1 MNYTIDT
8 NIITALMK
16 NDEGVKRK
24 LQEMVFYGKEVFING
39 ISYYE
44 IKRGLLAANATTQLN
59 IFDEICKKLGILL
72 LDNQGIFDIASEIYA
87 DLKQRGELIT
97 DADIL
102 IAAIALTQNLIL
114 VSDNTKHF
122 QRIRDITLENWL
134 S

>member
-59 IFDEICKKLGILL
+59 IFDKICKKLGILL
-72 LDNQGIFDIASEIYA
+72 LDNRGIFDIASEIYA